1 MDSPA
6 AGTLRPRRRPLQPIS
21 SPANYLALGKMSVQ
35 ISKQNDGEAGK
46 ENHPAFSGRLDAS
59 LAEELGVA
67 RRRRDRIR
75 LERERTERMLGER
88 DLVLEKGMRDLV
100 IRGEAQRRLE
110 LELLRLI
117 GIGDLGL
124 LSGSSSPVRSLR
136 EREEERRSKDAGN
149 ALQVENFV
157 SFIDVLT
164 IMETTEFEVILNLTM
179 LEFFSS

>member
-1 MDSPA
+1 MSLSGGMDSPA
-6 AGTLRPRRRPLQPIS
+6 TGTLRPRRRPLQPLS
-21 SPANYLALGKMSVQ
+21 SPANHLPTEKMSIQ
-35 ISKQNDGEAGK
+35 ISKQIDGDAGK

-100 IRGEAQRRLE
+100 MRGEEQRRLE

-117 GIGDLGL
+117 GISNLGL
-124 LSGSSSPVRSLR
+124 LSGSSSPIRSLR
-136 EREEERRSKDAGN
+136 EREEERRSKDADS
-149 ALQVENFV
+149 ALQVGRVWIFSDIRAIN
-157 SFIDVLT
+157 VLL
-164 IMETTEFEVILNLTM
+164 FW
-179 LEFFSS
+179 